1 MLLSLKLQ
9 RAFERK
15 KEATGQSRGNT
26 GGKEGINVPCESKI
40 ACKKTA

>member
-15 KEATGQSRGNT
+15 KEATGQSRQ
-26 GGKEGINVPCESKI
+26 GGTLVERKG
-40 ACKKTA
+40 